1 MVNAKLFDLFNSAKN
16 DDNKGKKKGKKKKRK
31 PKLTSHNG
39 FKHVKH
45 IHLSVFLNEP
55 SFQSVLSY
63 PIVGTIVGTITKLI
77 SLNILR

>member
-1 MVNAKLFDLFNSAKN
+1 MLSYLTYSTQQKMMIIKE
-16 DDNKGKKKGKKKKRK
+16 KKKEKKKRK